1 MQQHRVICTNAFNE
15 PAVGVVYLTN
25 FRIIF
30 NGSPISVSITM
41 YPTECLLLIMT
52 IQKGNN
58 LYIMYIIIII
68 TFKCL
73 AMCSFCSSKIDNTEL
88 LENRNDFYS

>member
-41 YPTECLLLIMT
+41 YPMECPFSLLLIMT

-58 LYIMYIIIII
+58 LYIIIIYNYYYYLQM
-68 TFKCL
+68 L
-73 AMCSFCSSKIDNTEL
+73 AMCSFCSSKIDNTDL
-88 LENRNDFYS
+88 L